1 MQIAIC
7 KIAKNKVL
15 QYSRGNFIQYLVI
28 TCNGKEYVCKVH
40 VYVCETESLCYVCKS
55 TILQYI
61 YIYFFFFKEGRSLRE
76 VGVWGDGR
84 KFEFGIA
91 ENKRGI
97 DENKLGILGPC

>member
-1 MQIAIC
+1 MG
-7 KIAKNKVL
+7 KNMCVKYMYMCVKL
-15 QYSRGNFIQYLVI
+15 NHSAMFVNQLYFNIF
-28 TCNGKEYVCKVH
+28 
-40 VYVCETESLCYVCKS
+40 
-55 TILQYI
+55 
-61 YIYFFFFKEGRSLRE
+61 FFFFKEGRSLRE